1 MGVDF
6 LILYLFIFFAKIF
19 EVSLMTVRTVLIT
32 RGEKLWGS
40 IIGFV
45 EVILWLYLI
54 SNVLIGI
61 SENPVKMIVYSL
73 GFACGNYLGS
83 IIEEKLALGLL
94 TINAIVPSKNGDE
107 ISEFLRKR
115 NIGVTVVDAAGKD
128 ESKKML
134 IIHAKRKKKDE
145 IVGLIESMNTNC
157 VISINDIKVVYG
169 GFGIR
174 K

>member
-61 SENPVKMIVYSL
+61 SENPVKMIV
-73 GFACGNYLGS
+73 
-83 IIEEKLALGLL
+83 
-94 TINAIVPSKNGDE
+94 
-107 ISEFLRKR
+107 
-115 NIGVTVVDAAGKD
+115 
-128 ESKKML
+128 
-134 IIHAKRKKKDE
+134 
-145 IVGLIESMNTNC
+145 
-157 VISINDIKVVYG
+157 
-169 GFGIR
+169 
-174 K
+174 